1 MTSIP
6 LSVLFQGSHLFD
18 KLETHA
24 TSALGVILR
33 DLLPLALLP
42 PVFLHIG
49 THQFGWQIGAEEA
62 ISMSDNALL
71 VVSASYFFVLF
82 VGMLG
87 LAVLLRW
94 MAPTYEA
101 SLDPSRH
108 LTVVATTATP
118 MVLGSLA
125 HLYPH
130 VFLNMLA
137 IIPALL
143 WSMYLLYRGVPRL
156 LQTTPQQGMLMA
168 SSVIGIVLV
177 ACVTLL
183 GITVVLWVYGF
194 GPNLGL

>member
-6 LSVLFQGSHLFD
+6 LNVLFQGSRLFD
-18 KLETHA
+18 ELETQPTA
-24 TSALGVILR
+24 AITITFR

-42 PVFLHIG
+42 PIFLFIG
-49 THQFGWQIGAEEA
+49 TQQSGWQIGAEEE
-62 ISMSDNALL
+62 IRMSTNALL
-71 VVSASYFFVLF
+71 LVSLSYFLVLF
-82 VGMLG
+82 VGMVG

-94 MAPTYEA
+94 MAPTYDA
-101 SLDPSRH
+101 SLEYSHH

-118 MVLGSLA
+118 MVVGSLA

-130 VFLNMLA
+130 VFLNMLV

-156 LQTTPQQGMLMA
+156 LHTTPQQGMLMA

-183 GITVVLWVYGF
+183 GITVVLWTYGF